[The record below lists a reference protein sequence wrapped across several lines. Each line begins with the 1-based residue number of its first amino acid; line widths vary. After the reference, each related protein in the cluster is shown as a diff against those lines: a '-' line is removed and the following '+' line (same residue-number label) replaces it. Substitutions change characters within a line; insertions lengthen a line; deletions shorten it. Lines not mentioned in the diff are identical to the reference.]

1 MAIVDP
7 LAVAAAAPT
16 PALSFAVVDSSK
28 PYTAV
33 RRDAGGEYALTITHT
48 PQKNGS
54 VRHYLNVSRTIVAT
68 SPVTGV
74 DSLQTM
80 SVSLAFSVPAFGFN
94 TADKTAMYELM
105 DDIVRASTL
114 AKIFNRES

>member
-1 MAIVDP
+1 MAITDP
-7 LAVAAAAPT
+7 LAIAAASPT
-16 PALSFAVVDSSK
+16 PALSLAVVDSSK

-54 VRHYLNVSRTIVAT
+54 VRHYLNASRTVVAT
-68 SPVTGV
+68 SPITGG
-74 DSLQTM
+74 DSQQTM
-80 SVSLAFSVPAFGFN
+80 SVSLAFSVPAFGFDS
-94 TADKTAMYELM
+94 AAKTAMYELM